1 MLKSITF
8 IQESIYCNMNRLE
21 NSLLWLRWVAVAIP
35 FVMLF
40 GFQIKKQP
48 AQGKQPGTIKTI
60 VIDAG
65 HGGKDPGCHG
75 SSAHEKNVCL
85 AMALELGRKIKEGY
99 PEIKVVFTRDKD
111 VFVELDDRAKIA
123 NKANADLFICI
134 HANSASATAYGTE
147 TYVLGLH
154 KTDAQ
159 AKIADRENSTIYLE
173 ADKGEKYKDFDMSP
187 DAIIARQLQL
197 SVFLDQSIL
206 FADKLQSEFK
216 AIGRYDRG
224 VKQAGFLVLYKTTMP
239 SVLIETGFLT
249 NRDEEKFLAD
259 SAGQKKMA
267 GAMFIAFEKYKAELE
282 GVDYKTRGG
291 QEVTDNSTDEKKD
304 LKDKVVFRIQ
314 IETSETKIAS
324 NSSRFKKHEVFEY
337 QQDKLYK
344 YTIGEFIDDFNAA
357 NTYKNELRQK
367 EFPNAFVV
375 AFQNGERISLE
386 KAIKL
391 AEK

>member
-1 MLKSITF
+1 M
-8 IQESIYCNMNRLE
+8 
-21 NSLLWLRWVAVAIP
+21 RWVAIAIP

-40 GFQIKKQP
+40 GFQGKEQSIHN
-48 AQGKQPGTIKTI
+48 KQPGTIKTI

-134 HANSASATAYGTE
+134 HANSASPTAYGTE

-206 FADKLQSEFK
+206 FADKLQDEFK
-216 AIGRYDRG
+216 TIGRYNRG

-249 NRDEEKFLAD
+249 NKDEEKFLAD
-259 SAGQKKMA
+259 SDGQKKMA
-267 GAMFIAFEKYKAELE
+267 DAMFIAFEKYKAELE
-282 GVDYKTRGG
+282 GVDYKTRGTQG
-291 QEVTDNSTDEKKD
+291 VTDNPPVEKND

-314 IETSETKIAS
+314 IETSETKIAA

-337 QQDKLYK
+337 QQDKLFK
-344 YTIGEFIDDFNAA
+344 YTIGEFINDFNAA